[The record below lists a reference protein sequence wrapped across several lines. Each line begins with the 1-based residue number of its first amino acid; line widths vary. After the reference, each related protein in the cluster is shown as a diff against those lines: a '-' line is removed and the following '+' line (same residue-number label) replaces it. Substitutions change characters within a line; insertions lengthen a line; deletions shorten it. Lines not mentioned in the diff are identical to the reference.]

1 MISRSQGGLGSG
13 QDVSTGSSSRSESGR
28 RGRRAPGQDD
38 PTEAAQAF
46 VARSAL
52 TWWASP
58 AGLDATDTGRWR
70 AARCSDTARG
80 ADAGAVRRTGQ
91 ARWTMAGRIDAG
103 GRRSAPSPTRRR
115 GPAPRAA
122 RPLSRRSTAWPRPPR
137 DVGVG
142 VVHPRALTL
151 GVGGMG
157 GCGLVAVASFSAP
170 SCQSL
175 QPSRDCAPVMTGTL
189 ALGAPRRWP
198 WPPGGC

>member
-1 MISRSQGGLGSG
+1 MSRP
-13 QDVSTGSSSRSESGR
+13 SSSDSGR
-28 RGRRAPGQDD
+28 RLYGIFGHGSCRSEPSERRRVPRAP
-38 PTEAAQAF
+38 T
-46 VARSAL
+46 RR
-52 TWWASP
+52 ASP
-58 AGLDATDTGRWR
+58 AALDATDTGRWR

-157 GCGLVAVASFSAP
+157 GCGLVAAASFSAP